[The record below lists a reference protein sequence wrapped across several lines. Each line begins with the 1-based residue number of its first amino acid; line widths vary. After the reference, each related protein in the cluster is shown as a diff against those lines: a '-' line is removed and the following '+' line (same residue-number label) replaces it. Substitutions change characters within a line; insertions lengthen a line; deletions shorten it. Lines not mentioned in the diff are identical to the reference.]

1 MSLRAQNTEITCL
14 KKYIFDPFSTI
25 IKLAIL
31 SNKPPNSKISIRD
44 NIIQIQESGYIQSLS
59 RYYNND
65 SKCDIN
71 YLSIPIEIACK
82 TFLSKDVLKNIP
94 RIKTLFKCAENGIN
108 LLIQTYTNFPL
119 ITHCLKYYH
128 SIIDSKLEELDKLV
142 KLDES
147 TDSNKISKNKSDND
161 QRVDMKMKSFSKKN
175 DNRLISLTSMNYM
188 PVQQKMMEHIV
199 KQQNNLLDTDN
210 LISQSTTDNKIIPEP
225 EISNKQ
231 NIRSENSTKTISD
244 NLNKE
249 DNIAKKEDNIAK
261 KEDDVAKKEDDVAK
275 KEDNIAKKEDDIAKK
290 EDDIAKKEDDV
301 AKKEAANL
309 NELYS
314 DILLKKF
321 NEIWTESKINILI
334 DLIEYLLSE
343 ESPSDY
349 VSCIETFMIPIDKE
363 IIKLIH
369 E

>member
-31 SNKPPNSKISIRD
+31 SNKPANSKISIRD

-71 YLSIPIEIACK
+71 YLSIPIEIACN

-108 LLIQTYTNFPL
+108 RLIQTYANFPL

-128 SIIDSKLEELDKLV
+128 SIIDTKLEELEELDKLD
-142 KLDES
+142 KLENLDES
-147 TDSNKISKNKSDND
+147 TNLKKLSKNKNFDIY
-161 QRVDMKMKSFSKKN
+161 QKLDMKIKSFPKN
-175 DNRLISLTSMNYM
+175 NDKLISLSSMTYL
-188 PVQQKMMEHIV
+188 PIQQNMMEHIV
-199 KQQNNLLDTDN
+199 KQHDN
-210 LISQSTTDNKIIPEP
+210 LISQSTTDNKIIPES

-231 NIRSENSTKTISD
+231 NIQSENSTETILD
-244 NLNKE
+244 NP
-249 DNIAKKEDNIAK
+249 K
-261 KEDDVAKKEDDVAK
+261 KEDDVSKKEDDVSK
-275 KEDNIAKKEDDIAKK
+275 KET
-290 EDDIAKKEDDV
+290 
-301 AKKEAANL
+301 ANL

-334 DLIEYLLSE
+334 DLTEYLSAE
-343 ESPSDY
+343 KSPTDY

-363 IIKLIH
+363 IIRLIH